1 MKLKLDLHVHTSHS
15 YDCDLSLDQIE
26 EKCLEIGLD
35 GYAVTDHD
43 SIKGLSEAIARKNGL
58 TVIPGLEVSAKG
70 AHVLGLG
77 ICEIVS
83 DNQGIQKTVD
93 DIHEKGGLAVLAH
106 PYGLPKSWVNMH
118 KVEDAGFDAIE
129 TSNSSQIPYK
139 IIENLNN
146 RLAEKLHLPK
156 TGGSDSHVIETIG
169 RSYTVVETD
178 TSAVNDILDAI
189 KNGRCEAYGCGL
201 TLNELSRKVWR
212 GLHNLW

>member
-1 MKLKLDLHVHTSHS
+1 MKLKLDLHLHTSHS

-43 SIKGLSEAIARKNGL
+43 SIEGVSEALNRKNGL

-77 ICEIVS
+77 ISEIVS
-83 DNQGIQKTVD
+83 DNQGILKTVD

-106 PYGLPKSWVNMH
+106 PYGLPKSWVNIH
-118 KVEDAGFDAIE
+118 KVKDAGFDAIE

-139 IIENLNN
+139 IIHNLNN
-146 RLAEKLHLPK
+146 RLAEKLQLPK
-156 TGGSDSHVIETIG
+156 TGGSDSHVIGTIG
-169 RSYTVVETD
+169 RSYTVIDTD
-178 TSAVNDILDAI
+178 TPTVNDILDSI
-189 KNGRCEAYGCGL
+189 KKGRCEAYGDGL
-201 TLNELSRKVWR
+201 TLNELSRKFWR

>member
-1 MKLKLDLHVHTSHS
+1 MKLKLDLHLHTSHS

-43 SIKGLSEAIARKNGL
+43 SIEGVSEALNRKNGL

-77 ICEIVS
+77 ISEIIS
-83 DNQGIQKTVD
+83 DNQGILKTVD

-106 PYGLPKSWVNMH
+106 PYGLPKSWVNIH
-118 KVEDAGFDAIE
+118 KVKDAGFDAIE

-139 IIENLNN
+139 IIHNLNN
-146 RLAEKLHLPK
+146 RLAEKLQLPK
-156 TGGSDSHVIETIG
+156 TGGSDSHVIDTIG
-169 RSYTVVETD
+169 RSYTVIDTD
-178 TSAVNDILDAI
+178 TPTVNDILNSI
-189 KNGRCEAYGCGL
+189 KKGRCEAYGDGL
-201 TLNELSRKVWR
+201 TLNELSRKLWR